1 MYQNQNL
8 GSNPSLKQLV
18 YDNLR
23 DLIIQ
28 GKLEP
33 GAKLVEDELAQSM
46 NISRAPVREAL
57 NMLERDGFTK
67 IIPRKGAVVTEVNRK
82 DAADIWKC
90 RSALEPF
97 AAREAMPNIPQN
109 ELEEALEH
117 TIEIEKNPYIFE
129 KYVASD
135 LEVHGLY
142 YKYLDNEYMKSI
154 LNNLK
159 VHSVRVRWLREAQNS
174 DPEHSLTSTRE
185 HERILRAFL
194 SRDGQ
199 LVFDTVQAH
208 IESSAQRLN
217 ETLK

>member
-90 RSALEPF
+90 RLACICCLLLVTSPKTRLV
-97 AAREAMPNIPQN
+97 M
-109 ELEEALEH
+109 
-117 TIEIEKNPYIFE
+117 
-129 KYVASD
+129 VAI
-135 LEVHGLY
+135 
-142 YKYLDNEYMKSI
+142 KPKAT
-154 LNNLK
+154 K
-159 VHSVRVRWLREAQNS
+159 
-174 DPEHSLTSTRE
+174 
-185 HERILRAFL
+185 L
-194 SRDGQ
+194 SR
-199 LVFDTVQAH
+199 
-208 IESSAQRLN
+208 SM
-217 ETLK
+217 